1 MAINE
6 NIKKLRVEK
15 KLTQKELSAL
25 TGISEVMISQYERG
39 IRIPKNRNLRK
50 LASVLDATG
59 SILLGEELPFDL
71 VSPNDNLDNY
81 ESPIA
86 VHANTDLELYEHK
99 LLNNYRLLN
108 EEGKKEANKRVEE
121 LTEITRYQKK
131 KTKENGDKLSPLA
144 P

>member
-6 NIKKLRVEK
+6 NIKKLRVK
-15 KLTQKELSAL
+15 KNLTQKELSAL

-39 IRIPKNRNLRK
+39 VRIPKNRNLRK
-50 LASVLDATG
+50 LASVLDTTG

-71 VSPNDNLDNY
+71 VSPNDDLDNY

-121 LTEITRYQKK
+121 LTEIARYQKK
-131 KTKENGDKLSPLA
+131 ENERER
-144 P
+144 

>member
-39 IRIPKNRNLRK
+39 VRIPKNRNLRK
-50 LASVLDATG
+50 LASVLDTTG
-59 SILLGEELPFDL
+59 SILLGAELPFDL
-71 VSPNDNLDNY
+71 VSPNDDLDNY

-131 KTKENGDKLSPLA
+131 ENERER
-144 P
+144 